1 MGKDVF
7 LSYSRKDYI
16 DENNVVIP
24 DSIVLKI
31 KKALEDNGISFW
43 FDEEGIYSGESFAPV
58 IAKGIRESV
67 VFLFI
72 STRNSNASEWTS
84 AEIAAA
90 HSYGKRIIPF
100 RYDDSRYNDA
110 VILHLA
116 HLDHIEY
123 WKNHEKAMAR
133 MIESIQTY
141 LREEQ
146 VKADKLLKEKNVK
159 EQEALAKA
167 QREKDLAQ
175 IRSQMEAV
183 RNQRESIL
191 SKLKGF
197 EESVAQVKSELDMVD
212 SGYRDLQAKES
223 ALLDN
228 DFDKRRMQVYGE
240 PESKEDADVDGLSL
254 SQLFAGNK
262 KFRLLSMI
270 AGLAIV
276 ALTVACI
283 LLAVSRHS
291 GGRTADSDTD
301 NKADIIYYS
310 KYPEAIEF
318 LDTHDVWNKWEME
331 RITGLEGIWDMLN
344 EYRMGDIVQQLDLS
358 GSERFRQ
365 LFISAQTILSRGGNF
380 EGRTYCTRRG
390 DYDISY
396 NRYNRVMMS
405 KIIEMDLEQDTITI
419 QVGAAPSK

>member
-24 DSIVLKI
+24 GNIVQKV

-84 AEIAAA
+84 AEIATAR
-90 HSYGKRIIPF
+90 SYGKRIIPF
-100 RYDDSRYNDA
+100 RYDDSNYNDA
-110 VILHLA
+110 VILHLSY
-116 HLDHIEY
+116 LDHIEY

-133 MIESIQTY
+133 LIESIRNG

-146 VKADKLLKEKNVK
+146 EKAERLREERNVK
-159 EQEALAKA
+159 EQQALAKA

-175 IRSQMEAV
+175 IRTQMEAV
-183 RNQRESIL
+183 RNEREAIL

-197 EESVAQVKSELDMVD
+197 EESVAQVKSELEMID

-228 DFDKRRMQVYGE
+228 DFDKRRMEVYGE
-240 PESKEDADVDGLSL
+240 PEVKEDGNVDGLSL
-254 SQLFAGNK
+254 SQLFAGNR
-262 KFRLLSMI
+262 KFRLLSVI
-270 AGLAIV
+270 AGLALT

-283 LLAVSRHS
+283 ILAVSGHS
-291 GGRTADSDTD
+291 GDRTDDSDAD
-301 NKADIIYYS
+301 NKADMIYYS

-331 RITGLEGIWDMLN
+331 KIPGLEGIWDMLN
-344 EYRMGDIVQQLDLS
+344 EYRLGDTVQQLDLS

-365 LFISAQTILSRGGNF
+365 LFVSAQTILSRGGDF

-396 NRYNRVMMS
+396 NRYNRVLMS
-405 KIIEMDLEQDTITI
+405 KIIEMDLEQDTITV
-419 QVGAAPSK
+419 QVGVDPSR

>member
-24 DSIVLKI
+24 DSIVLKV

-43 FDEEGIYSGESFAPV
+43 FDEEGIYSGDSFAPL
-58 IAKGIRESV
+58 IAKSIRESA

-84 AEIAAA
+84 GEIAAA
-90 HSYGKRIIPF
+90 HDYGKKIIPF
-100 RYDDSRYNDA
+100 RYDDSKYNDA
-110 VILHLA
+110 VVLYIA
-116 HLDHIEY
+116 HLDHLEY

-133 MIESIQTY
+133 MIESIKRGLQ
-141 LREEQ
+141 EEQ
-146 VKADKLLKEKNVK
+146 EKAEKLRKERNVK

-175 IRSQMEAV
+175 VRTQMEAV
-183 RNQRESIL
+183 RKEREAIL
-191 SKLKGF
+191 SKLEKF
-197 EESVAQVKSELDMVD
+197 EQSVAQVKNELDMID

-240 PESKEDADVDGLSL
+240 PETKEDADIDGVSL
-254 SQLFAGNK
+254 QQLFTGNK
-262 KFRLLSMI
+262 KFRLLSTI
-270 AGLAIV
+270 AGLAIA
-276 ALTVACI
+276 ALAVACI

-291 GGRTADSDTD
+291 GGRTADSDAD
-301 NKADIIYYS
+301 NKAEVIYYS

-331 RITGLEGIWDMLN
+331 KITGLEGIWDMLN
-344 EYRMGDIVQQLDLS
+344 EYRMEDIVQQLDLS

-365 LFISAQTILSRGGNF
+365 LFISAQTILSRHGDF